1 MGFTSWSYTTM
12 PDVKSISHTRVS
24 SLPSSVMHFNQ
35 PVRQFDDQTIK
46 GSKRKEDNA
55 PSHNQSHIS
64 SDSTSSHSPPAAAS
78 PPTPQVSRTHRL
90 FRTVSDNH
98 SRSSVPAST
107 LTASGP
113 SCWSLLI
120 MCSCELSKSTKK
132 ACKQKEKE
140 KKQLEKREKRTH
152 IGPSASTASSS
163 PSR

>member
-107 LTASGP
+107 HTASGP
-113 SCWSLLI
+113 SC
-120 MCSCELSKSTKK
+120 CSLSKSTKK

-140 KKQLEKREKRTH
+140 KKQLEKGEKRTH